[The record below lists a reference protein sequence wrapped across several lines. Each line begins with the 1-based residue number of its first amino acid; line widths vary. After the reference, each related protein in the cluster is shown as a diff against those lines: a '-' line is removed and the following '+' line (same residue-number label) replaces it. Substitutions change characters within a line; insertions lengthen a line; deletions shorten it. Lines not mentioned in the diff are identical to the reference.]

1 MVKNDRW
8 IREKAE
14 EGMITPFVTERISS
28 YGYDMTLADEY
39 YVYKHNYQKG
49 YIIDPK
55 NTQES
60 NFQKIR
66 GDHCIIPPNSFVL
79 SKSAEYFRIPRNI
92 LAICLGRSRYA
103 RCGIIVNVTPL
114 EPEWHG
120 VVTIEITN
128 STPLPAKVYAN
139 EGIAQL
145 IFFEADE
152 VCERS
157 YADKKGIFQGTTDIT
172 PPRWE
177 T

>member
-1 MVKNDRW
+1 M
-8 IREKAE
+8 
-14 EGMITPFVTERISS
+14 
-28 YGYDMTLADEY
+28 
-39 YVYKHNYQKG
+39 
-49 YIIDPK
+49 
-55 NTQES
+55 
-60 NFQKIR
+60 
-66 GDHCIIPPNSFVL
+66 
-79 SKSAEYFRIPRNI
+79 
-92 LAICLGRSRYA
+92 
-103 RCGIIVNVTPL
+103 TPL

-120 VVTIEITN
+120 VVTIEISN